1 MLKVLQSPT
10 ISMAVGG
17 IAFLLTMAVL
27 LQKPLALAVKPQVE
41 EEPPAVDFWQRHN
54 PEVDQLIQ
62 ELQREKKD
70 LAKRGAELRE
80 LETRLQAERAEINQ
94 VTQRVAQLQFEFDQ
108 NVTRIKEDEMPNL
121 KKLARMY
128 SSMSPAGVSAILK
141 ELDDQTVVKLMSLM
155 KEDESAPLLDAM
167 AKEGDAQTKRAA
179 TISEAL
185 RKTITAKRKAP

>member
-1 MLKVLQSPT
+1 
-10 ISMAVGG
+10 MAVGG

-128 SSMSPAGVSAILK
+128 GSMSPAGVSAILK
-141 ELDDQTVVKLMSLM
+141 ELDDQTVVKILSLM

-167 AKEGDAQTKRAA
+167 AKDGDTQTKRAA

-185 RKTITAKRKAP
+185 RKTITAKRKTP